1 MRPEEQMGSLF
12 TPRFNTNYV
21 PSDEE
26 IERIRADLV
35 SHSQELARIDERICE
50 LSAARDRIKDYINS
64 HRALISHPRRLPPDV
79 VREIFVACLPTTTN
93 TVMSVWE
100 APLVL
105 CRICSAWRSIALSTP
120 RLWASLHLPVN
131 FVLNKKEQRMSA
143 VTRWLQLSGACP
155 VSFSVMEDHPAWG
168 MQWDYADPDVIAFIK
183 LLAEFSDRWCSV
195 EFSHVSRAAMLGLAG
210 IHTPMMNSLKITAEV
225 SVLCQLDVF
234 RAPSLHALALHA
246 QGPEQLDEF
255 VLDLPLFWDRLTHL
269 HLDSSGPQSPS
280 QGLSLYS
287 VFVLLG
293 RCPQLASFAFRAN
306 AALYRA
312 DSISRVISLPFL
324 TSFILFEPGI
334 LEPSSVGHLMEHL
347 SMPELRHL
355 HVPTVPRRVV
365 PTANFLVV
373 IGTRSPLIE
382 TLVMN
387 LRPFNKRSLLEGLRC
402 FPSLTKLTAWGSP
415 PVRQLEEEISAHPE
429 DLLALLTPEGTTVTT
444 VCPQLRD
451 LRILESQKIS
461 KDVLVTFVQRRMGSA
476 AAPHSLEVV
485 FNESRNRPSL
495 LEDEVQYFAS
505 RGFNLSLLA
514 NVSPWETVAWGEH
527 IATTA
532 STGLPTMNWTEAF

>member
-1 MRPEEQMGSLF
+1 
-12 TPRFNTNYV
+12 
-21 PSDEE
+21 
-26 IERIRADLV
+26 
-35 SHSQELARIDERICE
+35 
-50 LSAARDRIKDYINS
+50 
-64 HRALISHPRRLPPDV
+64 
-79 VREIFVACLPTTTN
+79 
-93 TVMSVWE
+93 MSVWE
-100 APLVL
+100 APLP
-105 CRICSAWRSIALSTP
+105 WRSIALSTP
-120 RLWASLHLPVN
+120 RLWASLHLP
-131 FVLNKKEQRMSA
+131 EQRMSA
-143 VTRWLQLSGACP
+143 VARWLQLSGACP

-255 VLDLPLFWDRLTHL
+255 VLDLPL
-269 HLDSSGPQSPS
+269 PS

-355 HVPTVPRRVV
+355 HVPIVPRRVV

-415 PVRQLEEEISAHPE
+415 P
-429 DLLALLTPEGTTVTT
+429 GTTVPTT

-451 LRILESQKIS
+451 LRILESQKIP
-461 KDVLVTFVQRRMGSA
+461 KDVLVTFVQRRMESA
-476 AAPHSLEVV
+476 AAPQSLEVV
-485 FNESRNRPSL
+485 FNESR
-495 LEDEVQYFAS
+495 EVQYYAS

-514 NVSPWETVAWGEH
+514 NVSPWDTVDAWDH

-532 STGLPTMNWTEAF
+532 STGLPTMNWTETF